1 MPRFFFDLNRRGIL
15 LRDDD
20 GTELPDEGAARA
32 HAKDVARELLRNNEW
47 RARNWRLQIRDSA
60 GAHCSEL
67 FFSSLDD
74 SLAHLTPELRS
85 SIDALCRGTAYLS
98 DAISSVQ
105 TTLEDVR
112 ETLASAAGLASG
124 QSAVPYT
131 HVGEVETLR
140 QTPTPSPPF
149 ARRMGEGSC
158 SAVEGYRYTPILGG
172 SASC

>member
-1 MPRFFFDLNRRGIL
+1 
-15 LRDDD
+15 
-20 GTELPDEGAARA
+20 
-32 HAKDVARELLRNNEW
+32 
-47 RARNWRLQIRDSA
+47 
-60 GAHCSEL
+60 
-67 FFSSLDD
+67 
-74 SLAHLTPELRS
+74 LTPELRS